1 MIPRI
6 EQPRGAISHFLGV
19 NILTHIPWF
28 PRIIRCGFSD
38 IYVLLS
44 GNLVSSDDVPYSHNL
59 TRLPLL
65 LSAPLES
72 QPQRLSAGDMHPHHR
87 GAVPITRRGIQI
99 TMSKRGNAE
108 DSGIGGAA
116 PGLRRSRNGGPSNN
130 NSTSTRSSLSL
141 YGDNVYHSFKVCGA
155 PDCEL
160 CTKDGRGRWRA
171 AFLVHDEG
179 WAKRNGSPF
188 PGASPSLGVI
198 GAVSEGMVAPKRSLI
213 QRACEHCRMPYI
225 PKSLADAS
233 LEHGGLSSTTGSVDE
248 LDVSE
253 SSSDRQGSGYRGSPR
268 DGGVVVLEGSL
279 AGGSTGSV
287 SSASSVVGAGEEGKT
302 DGPLSPLGVMMSN
315 RPPSVS
321 SSPESHQSSVSSSR
335 SGSVSSMFT
344 EESDYDGFC
353 SGDCK
358 MSYMLSTP
366 MAIRRRRAAAEARA
380 AAAYAAHLN
389 PQM

>member
-1 MIPRI
+1 M
-6 EQPRGAISHFLGV
+6 
-19 NILTHIPWF
+19 
-28 PRIIRCGFSD
+28 
-38 IYVLLS
+38 
-44 GNLVSSDDVPYSHNL
+44 
-59 TRLPLL
+59 
-65 LSAPLES
+65 
-72 QPQRLSAGDMHPHHR
+72 
-87 GAVPITRRGIQI
+87 PITRRGIQI
-99 TMSKRGNAE
+99 TMSKRGNTE

-116 PGLRRSRNGGPSNN
+116 TGLRRSRNGGPSNN

-198 GAVSEGMVAPKRSLI
+198 DAVAEGRAAPQRSLI
-213 QRACEHCRMPYI
+213 QRACEHCRMPFI
-225 PKSLADAS
+225 PKSSADAS
-233 LEHGGLSSTTGSVDE
+233 LEHGLSSTTGSVDE

-253 SSSDRQGSGYRGSPR
+253 SSSDRQDSGYRGSPR

-287 SSASSVVGAGEEGKT
+287 SSASSVVGTGDEGKT
-302 DGPLSPLGVMMSN
+302 DGPLSPLGVMMRN
-315 RPPSVS
+315 RASSAS
-321 SSPESHQSSVSSSR
+321 SSPESHQSSISSSR
-335 SGSVSSMFT
+335 SGSVSSMFA
-344 EESDYDGFC
+344 EESEYDGFC

-380 AAAYAAHLN
+380 AAAHAARLN